1 MRPHARLSD
10 DGAPLHRRTSGED
23 DLADWLK
30 KELMTHEIFRKF
42 RFNSSGM
49 LGINNNSNPIESHH
63 RFLTTP
69 TGPLRARASREFLFY
84 SGYRKL
90 TGEDATKAS
99 KLLRDDAEKAGNHV
113 TGEWP
118 ARDRLGFI
126 VVPEQYVAKAASF
139 MNADICWSDTS
150 QAFYFNS
157 TRNMGKVTINEELVA
172 EYDRCLAG
180 SPATSLA
187 QHDGTL
193 NSVLGAI
200 ANVTRIAH
208 NIHKVWWSEPNGRFE
223 CDCEGYWTW
232 RLCAHVLAVQH
243 IHWAVLGSFLPGAD
257 PLRRIRPLVVILGV
271 LCSKTS
277 RQQDGRL
284 RLLHCRAKDAVGR
297 RSAGCRSNRSRQR
310 SQGMAA
316 EQPRCA

>member
-69 TGPLRARASREFLFY
+69 NGPLRARASREFLFY

-139 MNADICWSDTS
+139 MNADICWSDRLKRSTS
-150 QAFYFNS
+150 IVRGTWAKSRS
-157 TRNMGKVTINEELVA
+157 TRNLSQSTTVA
-172 EYDRCLAG
+172 
-180 SPATSLA
+180 SP
-187 QHDGTL
+187 
-193 NSVLGAI
+193 
-200 ANVTRIAH
+200 
-208 NIHKVWWSEPNGRFE
+208 
-223 CDCEGYWTW
+223 
-232 RLCAHVLAVQH
+232 
-243 IHWAVLGSFLPGAD
+243 D
-257 PLRRIRPLVVILGV
+257 PQQRA
-271 LCSKTS
+271 S
-277 RQQDGRL
+277 RSMTAR
-284 RLLHCRAKDAVGR
+284 
-297 RSAGCRSNRSRQR
+297 
-310 SQGMAA
+310 
-316 EQPRCA
+316 